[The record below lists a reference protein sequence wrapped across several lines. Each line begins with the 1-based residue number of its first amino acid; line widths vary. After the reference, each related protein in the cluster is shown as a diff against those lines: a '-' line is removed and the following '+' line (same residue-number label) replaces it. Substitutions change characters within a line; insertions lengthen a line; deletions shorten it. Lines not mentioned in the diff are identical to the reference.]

1 MLDWPRY
8 DELSS
13 AESRLAVATERRSS
27 ISPARTNH
35 LTSTTDCECEL
46 ELRSGGAASLLV
58 GPAPMQLA
66 PRRPAARALARS
78 LPASPL
84 AVPNSQT
91 KCAQINFLYSRAAQC
106 ASN

>member
-13 AESRLAVATERRSS
+13 AESRLAVAAERRSS
-27 ISPARTNH
+27 ISPAHTNH
-35 LTSTTDCECEL
+35 LTSTTDCEL
-46 ELRSGGAASLLV
+46 ELRSSGAASLLV

-91 KCAQINFLYSRAAQC
+91 KCAQINFLYSRVAQC